1 METEI
6 IVVSVLIPLIIGP
19 LCVFFKSL
27 YDRYNNK
34 NDERKLVIFN
44 QYLKLIQNKL
54 KLFYWP
60 LYLKLLCIYQMNFSL
75 PLDSLET
82 ISSDSSQSEDE
93 AEFIKYTKKRY
104 KKCKGKY
111 NKNGQSVRCRKTIPK
126 NAIPFCKKC
135 VWNQKDEIIEKY
147 KVQNK
152 NKQDIMVGIPKD
164 IDVNI
169 TINSDN
175 ARQTH
180 DKSITGY
187 GIGIVRDLELIN
199 INLDKETIS
208 KFNNIINETQR
219 EILNIIEE
227 HVSIAE
233 PNNKLGKHIIL
244 FIKYSKIKSI
254 LDESN
259 KTYNI
264 SHFGTKDNTNKLLS
278 LIETK
283 LFDLQKE
290 YKLLIKQGPYNDN
303 IYNIV
308 DYSSDFSNSSEE
320 PESSSINDNVTVV

>member
-6 IVVSVLIPLIIGP
+6 IVISIIIPLIIGP
-19 LCVFFKSL
+19 LCIFLKSL
-27 YDRYNNK
+27 YDRYNIK

-44 QYLKLIQNKL
+44 QYLDLIQNKM

-75 PLDSLET
+75 PLDTFET
-82 ISSDSSQSEDE
+82 ISSDSSQSEDGDD
-93 AEFIKYTKKRY
+93 FIKYTKKRR
-104 KKCKGKY
+104 KRCKGKY
-111 NKNGQSVRCRKTIPK
+111 GQGIRCKKTIPK
-126 NAIPFCKKC
+126 NSMPFCKKC

-147 KVQNK
+147 INLNENNK
-152 NKQDIMVGIPKD
+152 NNKDIMVGIPKD

-175 ARQTH
+175 TRQTH

-187 GIGIVRDLELIN
+187 GIGIVKELELIN
-199 INLDKETIS
+199 INLDKETIT
-208 KFNNIINETQR
+208 KFNNIINETQK

-227 HVSIAE
+227 YISIAE

-244 FIKYSKIKSI
+244 FIKYAKIKLI
-254 LDESN
+254 LDESS

-264 SHFGTKDNTNKLLS
+264 SQFGTKDNTNKLLS

-308 DYSSDFSNSSEE
+308 DYSSDSSSLS
-320 PESSSINDNVTVV
+320 ESSSISDNVTVV

>member
-19 LCVFFKSL
+19 LCVFLKSL
-27 YDRYNNK
+27 YDRYNSK

-44 QYLKLIQNKL
+44 QYLDLIQNKL

-75 PLDSLET
+75 PLDSIET

-93 AEFIKYTKKRY
+93 DEFIKYTKKRY

-111 NKNGQSVRCRKTIPK
+111 NKNGQRVRCKKTIPK
-126 NAIPFCKKC
+126 NSIPFCKKC

-147 KVQNK
+147 KSQNNK
-152 NKQDIMVGIPKD
+152 NDIVVGIPKD

-169 TINSDN
+169 TINAEN

-180 DKSITGY
+180 DKSITGC

-208 KFNNIINETQR
+208 KFNNIINETQN
-219 EILNIIEE
+219 EVLTIIEE
-227 HVSIAE
+227 YISIAE

-254 LDESN
+254 LDESS
-259 KTYNI
+259 KKYNI

-303 IYNIV
+303 IYNIM
-308 DYSSDFSNSSEE
+308 DYSSDSSSSSEE

>member
-6 IVVSVLIPLIIGP
+6 IVVSVIIPLIIGP
-19 LCVFFKSL
+19 LCIFLKSL
-27 YDRYNNK
+27 YDRYNVK

-44 QYLKLIQNKL
+44 QYLNLIQNKL

-75 PLDSLET
+75 PLDIMDT
-82 ISSDSSQSEDE
+82 VSSDSSHSEDE
-93 AEFIKYTKKRY
+93 DEFIKYTKKRY

-147 KVQNK
+147 KNI
-152 NKQDIMVGIPKD
+152 NKQDIVVGIPKD

-175 ARQTH
+175 TRQTH

-187 GIGIVRDLELIN
+187 GVGIVKELELIN
-199 INLDKETIS
+199 INLDKETIC
-208 KFNNIINETQR
+208 KFNNIINETQK
-219 EILNIIEE
+219 EILNIIEDYI
-227 HVSIAE
+227 SIAE

-254 LDESN
+254 LDESS

-264 SHFGTKDNTNKLLS
+264 SQFGTKDNTNKLLS

-283 LFDLQKE
+283 LFDLQRE

-308 DYSSDFSNSSEE
+308 DYSSDSSNSSD
-320 PESSSINDNVTVV
+320 SSSINENVTVV